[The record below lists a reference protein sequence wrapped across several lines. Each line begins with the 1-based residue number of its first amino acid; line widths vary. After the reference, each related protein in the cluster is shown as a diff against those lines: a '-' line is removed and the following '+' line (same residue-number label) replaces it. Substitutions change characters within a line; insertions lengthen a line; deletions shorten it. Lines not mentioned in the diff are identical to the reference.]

1 MNCCKQSHDSN
12 ACPSWEGEGLATMPC
27 SPQPLL
33 FDTPSFFDE
42 HWEGMPEYKMEDKTS
57 HRKIVVHFRSDED
70 FASFCNIISQKLGSK
85 QPSTWYPEMPHRKA
99 SHMTYENE

>member
-1 MNCCKQSHDSN
+1 MKNKKSIKQPRKLDHAAGD
-12 ACPSWEGEGLATMPC
+12 GC
-27 SPQPLL
+27 STPTCSSELLL
-33 FDTPSFFDE
+33 FDIPSFFEE
-42 HWEGMPEYKMEDKTS
+42 HWQGMPEYKMEDKTS

-70 FASFCNIISQKLGSK
+70 FDLFCNIIGQKLGNK